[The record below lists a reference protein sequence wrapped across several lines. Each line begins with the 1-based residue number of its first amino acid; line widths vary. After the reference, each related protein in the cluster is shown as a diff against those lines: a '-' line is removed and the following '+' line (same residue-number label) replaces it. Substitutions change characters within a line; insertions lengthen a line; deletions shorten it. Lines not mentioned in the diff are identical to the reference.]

1 LLEREE
7 AEKMLARGE
16 RDLADGNV
24 AMARQFFLRTANIG
38 HARGAMLLATTYDP
52 RELTRLGVVGV
63 QSNSVMARKWYER
76 ARELGAAEATER
88 LARLAAD

>member
-1 LLEREE
+1 
-7 AEKMLARGE
+7 MLARGE

-24 AMARQFFLRTANIG
+24 AIARQFFLHTANIG

-52 RELTRLGVVGV
+52 RELARLGVVGV
-63 QSNSVMARKWYER
+63 QSNPVLARKWYER
-76 ARELGAAEATER
+76 ARELGAAEAGER